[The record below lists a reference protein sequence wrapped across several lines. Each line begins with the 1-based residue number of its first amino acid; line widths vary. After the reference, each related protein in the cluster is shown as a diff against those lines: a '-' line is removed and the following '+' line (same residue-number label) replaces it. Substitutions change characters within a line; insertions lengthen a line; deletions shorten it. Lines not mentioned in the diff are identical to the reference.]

1 MSTVPQTKV
10 GRIEFFEEHLPVW
23 GPNVAAIGIEPSD
36 ILDLS
41 NLVDEARAAYE
52 TAHAS
57 RNQAKADTEAQDLA
71 IAAMYDLGADL
82 IKTIRAYAQKTN
94 NPTVYQTAQIPAP
107 KPPSPVGPPEQPTE
121 VAAKVLLPFGIGL
134 TWKGSVA
141 SGAYFGVFRKLPGET
156 SFSLLKTTGEKNY
169 NDSALPAGVAR
180 VDYYIA
186 AMRDDYQVNSSSLEV
201 RFGPDGEASTTLS
214 MAA

>member
-1 MSTVPQTKV
+1 MY
-10 GRIEFFEEHLPVW
+10 GF
-23 GPNVAAIGIEPSD
+23 GSD
-36 ILDLS
+36 
-41 NLVDEARAAYE
+41 LVKTMRAFA
-52 TAHAS
+52 
-57 RNQAKADTEAQDLA
+57 L
-71 IAAMYDLGADL
+71 
-82 IKTIRAYAQKTN
+82 KTDNPDVYA
-94 NPTVYQTAQIPAP
+94 TAQIPPPA
-107 KPPSPVGPPEQPTE
+107 PPSPVGPPEQPTE
-121 VAAKVLLPFGIGL
+121 LSASVLLPFGIGL

-156 SFSLLKTTGEKNY
+156 SFSLIKTTGDKNY
-169 NDSALPAGVAR
+169 NDSALPAGVAS